1 MRRLERRDACA
12 SVGCEKVIK
21 RRLFVERCQL
31 RTTTTSLQRSARRPR
46 APRPPTWTHTD
57 HTHTHHH
64 SVTARPV
71 AAKRALLLIAVT
83 ICTQRQFD
91 NLPISFT
98 HPRSRHRCCCTS
110 ASASHRTSQYIG
122 HHLYCS
128 FVPDL
133 RVSHTRC
140 FQLTVVDQ
148 STKDS
153 SSSTHSKVD
162 ISPPHKIAVT
172 LS

>member
-1 MRRLERRDACA
+1 MRTRTRSVNGALVHIADMRRLERRDACA
-12 SVGCEKVIK
+12 SVGREKVIK

-31 RTTTTSLQRSARRPR
+31 RTTTTSARRPR

-57 HTHTHHH
+57 HTHTHHQ
-64 SVTARPV
+64 SATSRPV

-83 ICTQRQFD
+83 ICTHRQFD

-110 ASASHRTSQYIG
+110 ASASHRLHSIG
-122 HHLYCS
+122 HLYCS

-133 RVSHTRC
+133 RVSHTH
-140 FQLTVVDQ
+140 VV
-148 STKDS
+148 S
-153 SSSTHSKVD
+153 S
-162 ISPPHKIAVT
+162 
-172 LS
+172 

>member
-31 RTTTTSLQRSARRPR
+31 RTTTTSARRPR

-57 HTHTHHH
+57 HTHTDHH
-64 SVTARPV
+64 SATSRPV

-83 ICTQRQFD
+83 ICTHRQFD

-98 HPRSRHRCCCTS
+98 HPRSRHRCCCRLL
-110 ASASHRTSQYIG
+110 ARQQAIG
-122 HHLYCS
+122 HLYCS
-128 FVPDL
+128 FVADL